1 MEQEKKLKAC
11 VDTDG
16 ACPAT
21 QTFGDISSGGGK
33 RQILL
38 GFLFAAVTAALSM
51 LEKNMLQSA
60 LAALLSGSLFS

>member
-1 MEQEKKLKAC
+1 M
-11 VDTDG
+11 DG
-16 ACPAT
+16 ASPAM
-21 QTFGDISSGGGK
+21 QTFGDINSEGGN

-51 LEKNMLQSA
+51 LEENMLQSA